1 MPGRIRRVGKWILRG
16 LIFGILLEGLHI
28 TAVAVPFPVF
38 RHKTRFDEFTV
49 YSRKPLPENFA
60 HVIDDARLRVEAMEH
75 AHPGAKIRVYLCD
88 TEKLYSFFAFLIRR
102 SSDSFA
108 IGLSIF
114 DNMYLNE
121 TKIRNAAN
129 SDGWIRHSRF
139 EGNYAEVIAHEI
151 VHFNIVDKSGY
162 RAAMRMPVWKG
173 EGYAE
178 YQANLAA
185 TRADS
190 SYDFTER
197 IALLRNGLFWG
208 GNSQARSLF
217 EWHLLVEYLAE
228 IEGYVL
234 TDLIDEGVTEE
245 SARASMLAWYEA
257 QGPAGQ

>member
-1 MPGRIRRVGKWILRG
+1 MPSRVRSVGKWILRG
-16 LIFGILLEGLHI
+16 LILLILLEGLHI
-28 TAVAVPFPVF
+28 TAVAFPLPLF
-38 RHKTRFDEFTV
+38 PHKTRFDEFTV

-60 HVIDDARLRVEAMEH
+60 HVIDDARLRVGAMEY
-75 AHPGAKIRVYLCD
+75 AQPGAKIRVYLCD
-88 TEKLYSFFAFLIRR
+88 TEKLYSLFAFLTRR
-102 SSDSFA
+102 GSNTFA

-121 TKIRNAAN
+121 TMIRDAGDN
-129 SDGWIRHSRF
+129 DGWIQHSRF

-151 VHFNIVDKSGY
+151 AHFNIVDEFGY
-162 RAAMRMPVWKG
+162 RAAMHMPVWKG

-185 TRADS
+185 TRADP

-228 IEGYVL
+228 IEGYALV
-234 TDLIDEGVTEE
+234 DLIDEGVTEE
-245 SARASMLAWYEA
+245 AARASMLAWYDA
-257 QGPAGQ
+257 QRSAGQ